1 MDNSLDITSTEATGV
16 QERACN
22 YPCWSSISESYTTP
36 IVPIFSY
43 LRIKIRTGV
52 GE

>member
-1 MDNSLDITSTEATGV
+1 MDNSTDITSTEATGV
-16 QERACN
+16 QEQACN
-22 YPCWSSISESYTTP
+22 YPCRRSISERYTTP